1 MRNVYK
7 LNPFGLSR
15 KTGERIAYPRQFG
28 ARVMDVQEMT
38 VLETTEGGKCT
49 PFFSCIGGK

>member
-15 KTGERIAYPRQFG
+15 KMGERIAYPRQLGG
-28 ARVMDVQEMT
+28 AGYGHPRNDR
-38 VLETTEGGKCT
+38 
-49 PFFSCIGGK
+49 FIDN